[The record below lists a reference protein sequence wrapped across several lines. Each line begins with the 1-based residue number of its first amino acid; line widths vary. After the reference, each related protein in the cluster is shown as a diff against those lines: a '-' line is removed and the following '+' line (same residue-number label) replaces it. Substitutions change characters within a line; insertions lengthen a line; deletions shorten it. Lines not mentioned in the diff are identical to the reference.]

1 MAQNIVYFQKG
12 DFKIK
17 KKRFLL
23 RVTIMKTNSKKQVD
37 RTWENLRTKVINRSN
52 LLMRDQN
59 S

>member
-23 RVTIMKTNSKKQVD
+23 RETIMKTNSKKQVD